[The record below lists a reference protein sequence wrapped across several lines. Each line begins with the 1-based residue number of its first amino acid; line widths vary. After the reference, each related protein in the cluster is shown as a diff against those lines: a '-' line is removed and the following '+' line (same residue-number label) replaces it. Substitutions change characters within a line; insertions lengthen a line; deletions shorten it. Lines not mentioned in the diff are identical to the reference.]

1 MLMDGHALVH
11 RAFHALPPLTIN
23 RTGEPIG
30 AVYGFASALIK
41 VLEELKPT
49 HCAIAFD
56 RPTPTF
62 RHLQFEDY
70 KAQRA
75 ATPDELRVQFKRIR
89 ELVEAFGIPA
99 FEMDGYEADDV
110 LGTLSRLATEQGI
123 DTIIL
128 TGDTDEVQLVSPM
141 VKALL
146 PRGMFSDT
154 ILYDEARVKERYG
167 VTPSQIA
174 DFKGLKG
181 DPSDNIPGVPRI
193 GEKTA
198 SKLLQQFGTVD
209 NMYAHIEEVTP
220 PKTRDILKEYE
231 DQARQSVD
239 LARIV
244 TDVPLELN
252 LQHCERSAYDRDKV
266 VALFRELE
274 FSSLLERLSKDT
286 DGGAIPTAAA
296 DEVELEYVTVT
307 SEAELDE
314 LIKEIRKVGT
324 LAFDTETTSLNA
336 MEAQLVGVSLST
348 TPGKAYYIPVGHR
361 EGDQL
366 PFDMVMNK
374 LSPIFTDEG
383 VRKIG
388 HNANYDMMILENCD
402 VPVHG
407 LANDSMLA
415 AFLAGEKALGLK
427 PLSFE
432 RLGVEMTPISALI
445 GTGSKQITMDKV
457 VIGDAAPYACAD
469 ADMTLRLSQLL
480 EGEVK
485 GQGLWN
491 LLTDIEMPLVPVL
504 VRMQRNGVAVDV
516 ELLRKM
522 SSELSERMGEL
533 ETRIHGYAGH
543 GFNINSS
550 QQLGDV
556 LFKELKLPSAKR
568 TKSGYSTDASVLEGL
583 VDVHPI
589 AQSVLDYRQITK
601 LKSTYLDALPNMV
614 NSKTGR
620 IHTSFNQ
627 TGSVTG
633 RVSSNDPNLQNI
645 PVRSELGGQVRTAF
659 IAEGTP
665 DCLLLAAD
673 YSQVDL
679 RVLAHISEDENLVQA
694 FQKGEDIHA
703 STASQVYGVSIDN
716 VDAEMRRI
724 AKVINFG
731 IVYGISG
738 FGLSARTSL
747 SQEEANR
754 FISGYFEKYP
764 RVKEYMDN
772 TKRQAKDKGYV
783 ETVLG
788 RRRYLPEI
796 KASNHQVR
804 AAAERMAINMPV
816 QGTSAEVI
824 KLAMIQ
830 MQERMDKESM
840 RTKMILQVH
849 DELIFEV
856 PKEELEDLAS
866 LTQEVMPH
874 ALELNI
880 PLKVDIKTGFNW
892 GEME

>member
-62 RHLQFEDY
+62 RHLQFEEY

-296 DEVELEYVTVT
+296 DEVEVEYVTVT

-314 LIKEIRKVGT
+314 LIKEIRTVGT

-374 LSPIFTDEG
+374 LRPIFTDEG

-485 GQGLWN
+485 EQGLWN